1 MNLQFYY
8 NLLAM
13 IFLLLGSQKHGSM
26 NTNMTSMTYLT
37 ITVYIDFESGEEVVV
52 WGVGVG
58 VGVGG
63 GGGGHYVWEMA

>member
-1 MNLQFYY
+1 MRNIIQYNW

-37 ITVYIDFESGEEVVV
+37 TTAYIDLERGEEVGGCHCV
-52 WGVGVG
+52 WK
-58 VGVGG
+58 
-63 GGGGHYVWEMA
+63 MA